1 VRLVLASAS
10 PQRRAILDQLGL
22 AFEVVVADVPELE
35 QGDPAEV
42 VRANAAAKARA
53 VADRRGRDAGE
64 LVLGVDTEVHLD
76 GEVFGK
82 PADAGDARAM
92 LGRLN
97 GRTHEVHSGLA
108 LVRGDAEDLR
118 HDVTRVTF
126 RTLTDAQLDAYVAA
140 GEWEGR
146 AGGFAIQ
153 LRGAALIRRIEGD
166 YLNVVGLPVAA
177 LLDAAPELMQAAR

>member
-1 VRLVLASAS
+1 M
-10 PQRRAILDQLGL
+10 
-22 AFEVVVADVPELE
+22 
-35 QGDPAEV
+35 
-42 VRANAAAKARA
+42 
-53 VADRRGRDAGE
+53 
-64 LVLGVDTEVHLD
+64 DTEVHLD
-76 GEVFGK
+76 GEIFGK
-82 PADAGDARAM
+82 PADAADARAM

-97 GRTHEVHSGLA
+97 GRTHEVHGGVVLI
-108 LVRGDAEDLR
+108 RDGAEQTL

-126 RTLTDAQLDAYVAA
+126 RTLTDEQLDAYVAA

-166 YLNVVGLPVAA
+166 YLNVVGMPVAA

>member
-1 VRLVLASAS
+1 M
-10 PQRRAILDQLGL
+10 
-22 AFEVVVADVPELE
+22 PELE
-35 QGDPAEV
+35 AGDPVDV
-42 VRANAAAKARA
+42 VIENARRKARA
-53 VADRRGRDAGE
+53 VADRRGHAPGE

-76 GEVFGK
+76 GEIFGK
-82 PADAGDARAM
+82 PAGAAEARAM

-97 GRTHEVHSGLA
+97 GRTHEVHGGAA
-108 LVRGDAEDLR
+108 LVRDRAERVL

-126 RTLTDAQLDAYVAA
+126 RTLTDEQLDAYVET

-177 LLDAAPELMQAAR
+177 LLDAAPELMQGAR

>member
-1 VRLVLASAS
+1 M
-10 PQRRAILDQLGL
+10 
-22 AFEVVVADVPELE
+22 EVVVA
-35 QGDPAEV
+35 
-42 VRANAAAKARA
+42 NARRKARA
-53 VADRRGRDAGE
+53 VAERRGRAAGE

-76 GEVFGK
+76 GDIFGK
-82 PADAGDARAM
+82 PTDAADARAM
-92 LGRLN
+92 LARLN
-97 GRTHEVHSGLA
+97 GRTHEVHGGA
-108 LVRGDAEDLR
+108 VIIRGDAEHAI

-126 RTLTDAQLDAYVAA
+126 RTLTDAQLDAYVQT

-177 LLDAAPELMQAAR
+177 LLDAAPELTQAAR